1 MLYLS
6 GLWGS
11 LLRSMYTKENQGL
24 KFQFILGND
33 RKHPGSSVSYY
44 QAQEQRFWAALQASR
59 QTPSASPS
67 PNVVLK
73 T

>member
-1 MLYLS
+1 
-6 GLWGS
+6 
-11 LLRSMYTKENQGL
+11 MYTKENQGL

-33 RKHPGSSVSYY
+33 RKHPGSSV
-44 QAQEQRFWAALQASR
+44 FWAALQALR

-73 T
+73 NVITILPNKVYCS